1 MNYQTLKGFRDLLP
15 EETGLWLWMEGVIRD
30 LMRRYGFGE
39 LRLPYV
45 EATELFTRGIGEGT
59 DVVGK
64 EMYSFTDRSEPP
76 VSLSLRPEMT
86 AGAVRAYVQHSV
98 AQQQPVTKWYY
109 IGPAF
114 RYEQPQ
120 AGRYRQFYQFG
131 VELIG
136 SERPEAEAEV
146 IGAANDLLRELG
158 IGNYRLKINS
168 LGMPEER
175 MEFRNGLVGFLRG
188 RADRLSETSRRRLEE
203 NPLRVLDSK
212 EEQDVEAT
220 VGAPDILG
228 FLGEESGEHFRQVC
242 EFLTALGVDFEVD
255 PRLVRGLDYYTR
267 TVFEFVGGDL
277 GAQNTLI
284 GGGRYDNLVGE
295 IGGKPAPAIGFGCGL
310 DRLILSI
317 LATGSG
323 PQEATGP
330 DAYIIALDDDARRW
344 GVETAAALRRT
355 GASVEFDLL
364 GRSMKAQMREANRK
378 GARRAIIVGSNE
390 LAAGTAQVKDMET
403 KEQTEVPFDQ
413 LPALIGDAGK
423 DDR

>member
-15 EETGLWLWMEGVIRD
+15 EETTTWLWMEDVIRD

-45 EATELFTRGIGEGT
+45 ESTELFTRGIGEGT

-64 EMYSFTDRSEPP
+64 EMYTFLDRSDPP
-76 VSLSLRPEMT
+76 LSLSLRPEMT
-86 AGAVRAYVQHSV
+86 AGAARAYVQHSI
-98 AQQQPVTKWYY
+98 AQQQSVTRWYY
-109 IGPAF
+109 VGPAF

-136 SERPEAEAEV
+136 AGRPEAEAEV
-146 IGAANDLLRELG
+146 IGVANDLLRDLG
-158 IGNYRLKINS
+158 LSNYSLKINS

-175 MEFRNGLVGFLRG
+175 TEFRRALVEFLRE
-188 RADRLSETSRRRLEE
+188 RSARLSEESRRRMEE

-212 EEQDVEAT
+212 EEEDIEAT
-220 VGAPDILG
+220 ADAPSILE
-228 FLGEESGEHFRQVC
+228 FLGEESRDHFQMVQQL
-242 EFLTALGVDFEVD
+242 LTAAGINFEVD
-255 PRLVRGLDYYTR
+255 SRLVRGLDYYTR
-267 TVFEFVGGDL
+267 TVFEFIGGDL

-284 GGGRYDNLVGE
+284 GGGRYDNLIEE

-317 LATGSG
+317 QAANSG
-323 PQEATGP
+323 PQSVGKI
-330 DAYIIALDDDARRW
+330 DAYIVALDDDARRW
-344 GVETAAALRRT
+344 AVETAATLRRA

-378 GARRAIIVGSNE
+378 GATRAIIIGSNE
-390 LAAGTAQVKDMET
+390 MVAKVAQVKEMEAN
-403 KEQTEVPFDQ
+403 EQSEVPFDQ
-413 LPALIGDAGK
+413 LIDLIAGK
-423 DDR
+423 GKK